1 MASRP
6 NIGGKRRTFDG
17 EYSRGEDKMQTMTLQ
32 FCNRFSLAE
41 ARRQRST
48 CSIPCGRKVACT
60 SKCCLPDSPGFDTEF
75 VVDCY
80 SQTLPAANIAFG
92 GLNRDMPEKKLNLL
106 ELASRIVAEPR
117 A

>member
-1 MASRP
+1 MCYCALP
-6 NIGGKRRTFDG
+6 NPTTRLWFAAFAGSVTERTPSPRVIL
-17 EYSRGEDKMQTMTLQ
+17 EL
-32 FCNRFSLAE
+32 CILAE
-41 ARRQRST
+41 AST
-48 CSIPCGRKVACT
+48 TTLEPLVCMVACT